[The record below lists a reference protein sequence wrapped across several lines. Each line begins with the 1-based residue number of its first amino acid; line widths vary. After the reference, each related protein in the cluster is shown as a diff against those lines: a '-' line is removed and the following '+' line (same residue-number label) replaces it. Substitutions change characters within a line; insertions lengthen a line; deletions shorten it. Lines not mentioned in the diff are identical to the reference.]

1 MTTIPAPIMRNDGS
15 KLKRRNLKLRKLYSQ
30 ISHSK
35 RNVLAEPIAYTL
47 NADDLN
53 PVRDVSRLAIM

>member
-1 MTTIPAPIMRNDGS
+1 MTTIPAPIMHNDGS

-35 RNVLAEPIAYTL
+35 RNELAEHIAYTQI
-47 NADDLN
+47 AADLN
-53 PVRDVSRLAIM
+53 PVRDVSRQAIM